1 MERLTDINVIRELLS
16 RHGFTF
22 SKALGQNFLINPSVC
37 PRMAD
42 AAVESVKVTHRTQ
55 TSGSGNQTIPSS
67 SSLTN
72 PPLRCMGAVS
82 QIDRFG
88 QRLTFTKGRTCVGV
102 IEIGPGIGVL
112 TRELLQRADK
122 VVAVELDKRLLPV
135 LDETLGEFDNLKV
148 VNADVLEL
156 DLHRLIEEE
165 FDGMEVVVCAN
176 LPYYITSPVIMKLLE
191 DKLPIST
198 ITVMVQK
205 EAAVRLCAQPGTRD
219 SSAITAA
226 VRYYCDPELLFHVS
240 AGSFMPAPKV
250 DSAVIQLVLHEPA
263 VHPKDE
269 KTFFAVIKAAFAQRR
284 KTVLNSL
291 SSSLSLDKNTVRDIL
306 RSAGVDENARA
317 ERLTLENFSAVSDA
331 VDEME

>member
-42 AAVESVKVTHRTQ
+42 AAVESVTP
-55 TSGSGNQTIPSS
+55 NAP
-67 SSLTN
+67 
-72 PPLRCMGAVS
+72 
-82 QIDRFG
+82 
-88 QRLTFTKGRTCVGV
+88 VGV

-135 LDETLGEFDNLKV
+135 LDETLGGFDNLKV
-148 VNADVLEL
+148 VNADVLAL
-156 DLHRLIEEE
+156 DLHRLIKEE

-191 DKLPIST
+191 DKLPVKT

-205 EAAVRLCAQPGTRD
+205 EAAIRLCAQPGTRD

-226 VRYYCDPELLFHVS
+226 VRYYCDPALLFHVS

-250 DSAVIQLVLHEPA
+250 DSAVIQLVLHEPS
-263 VHPKDE
+263 VHPRDE
-269 KTFFAVIKAAFAQRR
+269 KTFFAVIKGAFAQRR

-306 RSAGVDENARA
+306 KTAGVDESARA
-317 ERLTLENFSAVSDA
+317 ERLTLENFSAISDA
-331 VDEME
+331 VYEME

>member
-42 AAVESVKVTHRTQ
+42 AAVESVR
-55 TSGSGNQTIPSS
+55 SDAP
-67 SSLTN
+67 
-72 PPLRCMGAVS
+72 
-82 QIDRFG
+82 
-88 QRLTFTKGRTCVGV
+88 VGV

-135 LDETLGEFDNLKV
+135 LDETLGEFDNLRV
-148 VNADVLEL
+148 VNADVLAL
-156 DLHRLIEEE
+156 DLHRLIKEE

-191 DKLPIST
+191 DKLPISSV
-198 ITVMVQK
+198 TVMVQK

-250 DSAVIQLVLHEPA
+250 NSAVIQLVLHEPS

-269 KTFFAVIKAAFAQRR
+269 KTFFKVIKYTEISGRGRKRPRR
-284 KTVLNSL
+284 KIDSRKLF
-291 SSSLSLDKNTVRDIL
+291 RYF
-306 RSAGVDENARA
+306 RR
-317 ERLTLENFSAVSDA
+317 RL
-331 VDEME
+331 